1 MVCSKYMVVMKLIFK
16 INQALAWAV
25 VSEEAWLRGGKH
37 ICRWWTWWFRHQ
49 YQRLSYFSFLTLKHK
64 PTFSSG
70 VWAQYYWAEL
80 SLQGFLSFNESLF
93 KTREVCLC
101 LRLRSTAACSHEL
114 EVPGMVWHRLL
125 SERVGLMLLL
135 DLSKHEVQFQLQA
148 HSFKSLWCL
157 ICELLCKP
165 MELQPES
172 NKKKIK
178 NWLMLI
184 LIVCVVGDCIKLQA
198 AKAAAHFNKNLY
210 LGVVQWL
217 HMHFYFYLLTGIS
230 AKRIPSVY
238 WGVWHLLFLQK
249 KGVCYGASERRRLLL
264 SQGVL

>member
-1 MVCSKYMVVMKLIFK
+1 
-16 INQALAWAV
+16 
-25 VSEEAWLRGGKH
+25 
-37 ICRWWTWWFRHQ
+37 
-49 YQRLSYFSFLTLKHK
+49 
-64 PTFSSG
+64 
-70 VWAQYYWAEL
+70 
-80 SLQGFLSFNESLF
+80 
-93 KTREVCLC
+93 
-101 LRLRSTAACSHEL
+101 
-114 EVPGMVWHRLL
+114 
-125 SERVGLMLLL
+125 
-135 DLSKHEVQFQLQA
+135 
-148 HSFKSLWCL
+148 
-157 ICELLCKP
+157 
-165 MELQPES
+165 
-172 NKKKIK
+172 
-178 NWLMLI
+178 MLI